1 RQIGRSARTIAI
13 KESYR
18 QQSFP
23 AFFDENVYSRSHNN
37 HAHSLSLVCSVHLK
51 IFVPD
56 VTNHH
61 VHTRT
66 VLLHLRVPAP
76 KKPKVYKTHDYHHA
90 NWSSW
95 KYGRHRDYEHEHEN
109 EDPDLDQENHHED
122 HEQKLRKNRPANH
135 KQKYFPVYDY
145 YKDSRRPPSYIDDN
159 DLELKDR
166 DKDTYAVH
174 EDVNDILPNTETVAY
189 DYEEGYRKGLET
201 ETGHVR
207 SDRMHKFHE
216 DQEEEQGDAEN
227 EGFKEELGMK
237 TDSGRYLVDD
247 VEYEN
252 TRDKRDHRRR
262 SRKRIDKAPRIINH
276 RRNRNK

>member
-1 RQIGRSARTIAI
+1 M
-13 KESYR
+13 
-18 QQSFP
+18 
-23 AFFDENVYSRSHNN
+23 
-37 HAHSLSLVCSVHLK
+37 
-51 IFVPD
+51 PD

-76 KKPKVYKTHDYHHA
+76 KKPKIYKTRDYHHA
-90 NWSSW
+90 SWSSW

-109 EDPDLDQENHHED
+109 DPDLDHENHHKD
-122 HEQKLRKNRPANH
+122 REQKLRENQPGNH
-135 KQKYFPVYDY
+135 ERHRQKHFPVYDY
-145 YKDSRRPPSYIDDN
+145 YKDSYRPPSDIDDN
-159 DLELKDR
+159 DLEQKDR

-174 EDVNDILPNTETVAY
+174 EDVNDVPPNTETVAY

-207 SDRMHKFHE
+207 SDQMHKFHE
-216 DQEEEQGDAEN
+216 DQEEDQGDAEN
-227 EGFKEELGMK
+227 EGFKEEFGVK

-262 SRKRIDKAPRIINH
+262 STKIPRIVTR